1 MRLLHMVLYHA
12 GTLAAQWQAASM
24 LGSSRPLR
32 CRQLIQA
39 NLGAA
44 LEKAR
49 HELTA
54 HGSKAGVVVVTGSLH
69 AVAAA
74 MKQLGLVG
82 PGPAA

>member
-1 MRLLHMVLYHA
+1 MWLCDGVVV

-24 LGSSRPLR
+24 LGPGRPLR

-54 HGSKAGVVVVTGSLH
+54 HGSRAGVVVVTGSLH

-74 MKQLGLVG
+74 MKQLGLA
-82 PGPAA
+82 PASLRAS